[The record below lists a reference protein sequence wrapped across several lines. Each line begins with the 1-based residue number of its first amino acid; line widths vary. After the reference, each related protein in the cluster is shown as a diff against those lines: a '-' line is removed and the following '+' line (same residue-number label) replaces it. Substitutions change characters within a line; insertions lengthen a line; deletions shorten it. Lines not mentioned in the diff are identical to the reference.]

1 MTLKQKHFLNTNF
14 TSDHFIFFD
23 LLSVLIQ
30 HMSWWGL
37 RNTVVIY
44 KYTLLQIKKEKN
56 LKWLIISN
64 TYLFNCL
71 TIINNIFQVFLTQ
84 LGSMW
89 TISTQLTFCPM
100 AACLNLLRHLVYKNI
115 WRRKPAIQMRDST
128 RTHIKDG
135 LRVFYSWEFVLAC
148 NLLINSFYMTCEHY
162 LLKSYM

>member
-37 RNTVVIY
+37 RNTLVIY

-71 TIINNIFQVFLTQ
+71 TIINNIFSGFSYSTWLYVNNLNPTDI
-84 LGSMW
+84 LSYGSMSKLIE
-89 TISTQLTFCPM
+89 TLGLQKYLKKETCNTNEGL
-100 AACLNLLRHLVYKNI
+100 YKNSYQGWTSGI
-115 WRRKPAIQMRDST
+115 LFLGICFSMQ
-128 RTHIKDG
+128 
-135 LRVFYSWEFVLAC
+135 
-148 NLLINSFYMTCEHY
+148 LID
-162 LLKSYM
+162 

>member
-30 HMSWWGL
+30 HMSWWGF

-71 TIINNIFQVFLTQ
+71 TIINNIFFRFFL
-84 LGSMW
+84 
-89 TISTQLTFCPM
+89 
-100 AACLNLLRHLVYKNI
+100 LNLALCEQSQPNWH
-115 WRRKPAIQMRDST
+115 
-128 RTHIKDG
+128 
-135 LRVFYSWEFVLAC
+135 FVLWQHVSTYWDTWSTKIFEEGSLQYKWGTLQELISRMDFGYFILG
-148 NLLINSFYMTCEHY
+148 NLF
-162 LLKSYM
+162 